1 MIVRELLTKL
11 GFAVDNAQLNKYERS
26 VTNIK
31 SRADEAANSF
41 RNMFAAFVGFQGLK
55 SIVNAA
61 DEFQNIRAR
70 MALLPQTA
78 GDVATSFDTVAA
90 RAMNARQSIEVY
102 SSFYIKAG
110 EATKKF
116 ITTQNELLN
125 IVDGAAFGLAASGA
139 NAVSQ
144 SQAFFQLGQAIA
156 SPVVQM
162 SEMNTLIDAA
172 PQLFAAL
179 GDAIVGEGKNFKDI
193 IGRGEITGKQLAEGL
208 SIVAPYFEARM
219 KTIPNTVEQAVL
231 RVSNKY
237 KLFVDKLNRESM
249 VITKAANFINDAF
262 DKVESNL
269 NKMVKFFGGAANTVK
284 FFGIV
289 LAAALAPLTAN
300 LLFGAITTLASPIG
314 LLVGGL
320 ILVGIAIDDIMTYL
334 RGGESVT
341 GDFIKWLKEG
351 SLGAGLLVGA
361 LTLLTAALTAWG
373 VTSVIAFTKA
383 GLAALAF
390 GANVLI
396 GMLPVIALPALIVA
410 GIIAVVAAIYMLW
423 ANWSDVWGRIK
434 NIASETWKSVTD
446 GFFSMV
452 NKLKGY
458 WNDFKSFFGLGASTT
473 ITAGKV
479 AGAASSASGVAGA
492 GAGANMNVTVNQEL
506 PPGTTKETADAAKNA
521 SLQVFTGGGN
531 DILSRQMA
539 AYSL

>member
-1 MIVRELLTKL
+1 MVVRELLTKL
-11 GFAVDNAQLNKYERS
+11 GFQTDVATLNKYERS

-55 SIVNAA
+55 SLANTA
-61 DEFQNIRAR
+61 DEMQSIEAR
-70 MALLPQTA
+70 IGKLPQTVGSA
-78 GDVATSFDTVAA
+78 AESFDTVAN
-90 RAMNARQSIEVY
+90 RANLAKQGIEAY
-102 SSFYIKAG
+102 AGFYIKAAN
-110 EATKKF
+110 ATQDF
-116 ITTQNELLN
+116 ISNQEDVLA
-125 IVDGAAFGLAASGA
+125 IVDGVAMGLAASGA
-139 NAVSQ
+139 SAASQ
-144 SQAFFQLGQAIA
+144 SQAFFQLGQAIG
-156 SPVVQM
+156 SPTVQM
-162 SEMNTLIDAA
+162 EEMNTLIDVA
-172 PQLFAAL
+172 PDLFRAL
-179 GDAIVGEGKNFKDI
+179 GKAIPGANGNLKKFISTGQV
-193 IGRGEITGKQLAEGL
+193 TGKMLAEGL
-208 SIVAPYFEARM
+208 VKVMPEFEKQMRSM
-219 KTIPNTVEQAVL
+219 PITIGTASL
-231 RVSNKY
+231 LISNKWSTM
-237 KLFVDKLNRESM
+237 VNKLNRESGTVTSIASFLM
-249 VITKAANFINDAF
+249 DGFDAVENGFKEVI
-262 DKVESNL
+262 
-269 NKMVKFFGGAANTVK
+269 KFFGGAANTVK

-300 LLFGAITTLASPIG
+300 LLLGAITTLASPIG
-314 LLVGGL
+314 LLIGGL
-320 ILVGIAIDDIMTYL
+320 VLVGLAIDDIMTYL

-361 LTLLTAALTAWG
+361 LTLLTAAFTAWG

-383 GLAALAF
+383 GLAALVF

-396 GMLPVIALPALIVA
+396 GMLPVIALPAIIIA
-410 GIIAVVAAIYMLW
+410 GILAVVAAIYMLW
-423 ANWSDVWGRIK
+423 ANWDKVWGFISK
-434 NIASETWKSVTD
+434 IASETWKSVTD

-479 AGAASSASGVAGA
+479 AGAASSASGVAGT
-492 GAGANMNVTVNQEL
+492 GTGANMNVTVNQEL

>member
-1 MIVRELLTKL
+1 MIVRSLLTTL
-11 GFAVDNAQLNKYERS
+11 GFQVNESQLNKYERS
-26 VTNIK
+26 IGNIK

-55 SIVNAA
+55 SLVNVA
-61 DEFQNIRAR
+61 DEFQNIRSR
-70 MALLPQTA
+70 IALMQQTEGEA
-78 GDVATSFDTVAA
+78 ADTFDIVSK
-90 RAMNARQSIEVY
+90 RAMNARQSIEAY
-102 SSFYIKAG
+102 SGFYITAG

-116 ITTQNELLN
+116 IKTQDELLN
-125 IVDGAAFGLAASGA
+125 VVDGAAFGLAASGA
-139 NAVSQ
+139 DAVRQ
-144 SQAFFQLGQAIA
+144 SQAFFQLGQAIG
-156 SPVVQM
+156 SPTVQM
-162 SEMNTLIDAA
+162 AEMNTLIDAA

-193 IGRGEITGKQLAEGL
+193 IGKGEVTGKQLAEGL
-208 SIVAPYFEARM
+208 SVVAPFFERRM
-219 KTIPNTVEQAVL
+219 KTIPNTVEQATL
-231 RVSNKY
+231 RISNKY

-249 VITKAANFINDAF
+249 VITKTANFINDAF
-262 DKVESNL
+262 DKVEMSL
-269 NKMVKFFGGAANTVK
+269 NGMIRFFGGAANAVK

-300 LLFGAITTLASPIG
+300 LLLGAITTLASPIG
-314 LLVGGL
+314 LLIGGL
-320 ILVGIAIDDIMTYL
+320 ILVGLAIDDIMTYL

-361 LTLLTAALTAWG
+361 LTLLTAAFTAWG

-383 GLAALAF
+383 GIAALVF

-396 GMLPVIALPALIVA
+396 GMLPVIALPALIIA
-410 GIIAVVAAIYMLW
+410 GIVAVVAAIYMLW
-423 ANWSDVWGRIK
+423 TNWDKVWGFISK
-434 NIASETWKSVTD
+434 IASETWKSVTD

-492 GAGANMNVTVNQEL
+492 GTGANMNVTVNQEL
-506 PPGTTKETADAAKNA
+506 PAGTTKETADAAKNA
-521 SLQVFTGGGN
+521 SMQVFTGGGN
-531 DILSRQMA
+531 DFISRQMA